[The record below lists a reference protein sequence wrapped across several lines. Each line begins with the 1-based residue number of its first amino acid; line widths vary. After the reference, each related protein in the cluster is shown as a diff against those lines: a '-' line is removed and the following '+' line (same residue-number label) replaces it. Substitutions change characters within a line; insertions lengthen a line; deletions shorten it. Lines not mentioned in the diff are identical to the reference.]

1 MHHDLSII
9 IPTLNEARNI
19 EATLTPLQG
28 LRNKRVEIIVID
40 GGSDDATF
48 DLASPLSDRQLTA
61 RRGRAAQMNAG
72 AAIAEGRM
80 LLFLHADTRL
90 TETALLPLLE
100 LQDTTWG
107 RFDVRPDR
115 AGLPF
120 RVITTL
126 MNWRSRITGI
136 ATGDQAIFVSRS
148 LFEQAGGFPD
158 MPLMEDIALSK
169 RLKSIAKPRCLAGP
183 AIISMRYWERH
194 GVIRSILRMWRLRLA
209 YFFRASPQRLYRRY
223 YREP

>member
-1 MHHDLSII
+1 MYYPLSII

-19 EATLTPLQG
+19 EAALAPLQG
-28 LRNKRVEIIVID
+28 LREKEVEIIVVD
-40 GGSDDATF
+40 GGSDDATPE
-48 DLASPLSDRQLTA
+48 LARPLSDCQLMA
-61 RRGRAAQMNAG
+61 RRGRATQMNAG
-72 AAIAEGRM
+72 AIIAQGRT

-90 TETALLPLLE
+90 AETALLPLLRLE
-100 LQDTTWG
+100 ETTWG

-120 RVITTL
+120 LAITTL

-136 ATGDQAIFVSRS
+136 ATGDQAIFVSRH
-148 LFEQAGGFPD
+148 LFKQAGGFPE

-169 RLKSIAKPRCLAGP
+169 RLKRFGKPLCLAGP

-194 GVIRSILRMWRLRLA
+194 GVVRSILRMWRLRLA
-209 YFFRASPQRLYRRY
+209 YFFHASPQRLYQRY

>member
-9 IPTLNEARNI
+9 VPTLNEARNI
-19 EATLTPLQG
+19 EATLAPLQG
-28 LRNKRVEIIVID
+28 LRNKRVEIIVVD
-40 GGSDDATF
+40 GGSDDATLE
-48 DLASPLSDRQLTA
+48 LARALSDRQLTA

-90 TETALLPLLE
+90 TDTALLPLLE
-100 LQDTTWG
+100 LQETTWG

-115 AGLPF
+115 ARLPF

-136 ATGDQAIFVSRS
+136 ATGDQAIFVSRR
-148 LFEQAGGFPD
+148 LFEQVGGFPD

-169 RLKSIAKPRCLAGP
+169 RLKSVARPRCLAGP
-183 AIISMRYWERH
+183 AVISMRYWERH
-194 GVIRSILRMWRLRLA
+194 GIVRSTLRMWRLRLA
-209 YFFRASPQRLYRRY
+209 YFFRVSPQRLYRHY